1 MLINAILATTFLGSA
16 SITTVAAPASPIV
29 RDHRTEARFPR
40 PMPVTYAPVT
50 LANDLSLHNRSVIK
64 VDASRRF
71 STLELRAE
79 GRGKVAIDK
88 VQVVFANGRSQTI
101 KLDKKLSPQEPTLT
115 VDLAGNEREI
125 TRIVIDGRA
134 KNPHAVLDVIGR

>member
-1 MLINAILATTFLGSA
+1 
-16 SITTVAAPASPIV
+16 
-29 RDHRTEARFPR
+29 
-40 PMPVTYAPVT
+40 
-50 LANDLSLHNRSVIK
+50 VIK